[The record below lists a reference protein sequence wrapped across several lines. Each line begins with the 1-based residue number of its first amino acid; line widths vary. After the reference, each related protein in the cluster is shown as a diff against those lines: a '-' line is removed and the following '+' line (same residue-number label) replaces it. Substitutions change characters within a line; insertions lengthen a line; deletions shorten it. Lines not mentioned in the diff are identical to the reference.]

1 MAEIPY
7 QFAPDSKVE
16 GVITKHAGLG
26 AGEETDDVVTIAGRL
41 MLRRVQGKL
50 AFGTLDDGSGR
61 IQLFAPSKSTPD
73 FDEFCDLNL
82 GDWLGVT
89 GVVMTTRRG
98 ELSVRVDSWVR
109 LAEARR
115 PFPDKWHGISDTD
128 TRYRQRYVD
137 LWVTPEAREAFKTRS
152 RMISLTRSFLED
164 RGAMEVETPIFHP
177 IPGGANARP
186 FTTHHNALDL
196 DLYLRIAPEL
206 YLKRLTVA
214 GFEKVFEIGRVFRNE
229 GVSTRHNPEFTMLEL
244 YEAYADYEDIMRLVE
259 ELVEHLAIEITG
271 STVLAVGDRELDV
284 AKPWRR
290 ATMTELIEESIGVA
304 LTLNTPIEELRAIA
318 SEHEIPIKDG
328 YGPGKL
334 ILEIYEKTT
343 ESSLWGPVYVTD
355 YPIEVSP
362 LSREH
367 RSNPGMTE
375 RFEAILAGRELC
387 NGFSELVD
395 PEQQRIR
402 FEEQAA
408 QNAGGDDEAMVVD
421 EDYLRAL
428 EYGLPPTGG
437 VGIGIDRLAMLLTG
451 ATSIRDV
458 VLFPTLRPEQA

>member
-7 QFAPDSKVE
+7 RFDPDTRVE
-16 GVITKHAGLG
+16 KLIADYANIDPAT
-26 AGEETDDVVTIAGRL
+26 ETDDVVTIAGRL

-61 IQLFAPSKSTPD
+61 IQLFAPSKTTTD
-73 FDEFCDLNL
+73 FDQFCDLNL
-82 GDWLGVT
+82 GDWIGVT
-89 GVVMTTRRG
+89 GIVMTTRRG
-98 ELSVRVDSWVR
+98 ELSVRVDSWTH

-137 LWVTPEAREAFKTRS
+137 LWVSPEARNVFKIRS
-152 RMISLTRSFLED
+152 KMMSLTRSFLEA
-164 RGAMEVETPIFHP
+164 RGAIEVETPMFHP

-196 DLYLRIAPEL
+196 DLYLRVAPEL

-244 YEAYADYEDIMRLVE
+244 YEAYADYEDIMQLVE
-259 ELVEHLAIEITG
+259 ELVEYLAVELTG
-271 STVLAVGDRELDV
+271 STILKIDDQELDV
-284 AKPWRR
+284 ARPWRR
-290 ATMTELIEESIGVA
+290 ATMVELIEEAIGT
-304 LTLNTPIEELRAIA
+304 TLSLDTPLDELRAVA
-318 SEHEIPIKDG
+318 ADHEVPIKES

-343 ESSLWGPVYVTD
+343 ESALWGPVYVTD

-367 RSNPGMTE
+367 RSEAGMTE

-387 NGFSELVD
+387 NGFSELID
-395 PEQQRIR
+395 PEQQRLR

-408 QNAGGDDEAMVVD
+408 QNASGDDEAMLVD

-437 VGIGIDRLAMLLTG
+437 VGIGMDRLAMLLTG
-451 ATSIRDV
+451 TTSIRDV
-458 VLFPTLRPEQA
+458 VLFPTLRPEQN

>member
-7 QFAPDSKVE
+7 QFNPDTRVE
-16 GVITKHAGLG
+16 ALITKYSDLPAGH
-26 AGEETDDVVTIAGRL
+26 ETQDVVTIAGRL

-50 AFGTLDDGSGR
+50 AFGTLDDSSGR
-61 IQLFAPSKSTPD
+61 IQLFAPAKSTPD
-73 FDEFCDLNL
+73 FEDFCDLNL

-89 GVVMTTRRG
+89 GAVMTTRRG
-98 ELSVRVDSWVR
+98 ELSVRVDSWIR

-115 PFPDKWHGISDTD
+115 PFPDKWHGISDTE

-137 LWVTPEAREAFKTRS
+137 LWVTPEARRAFQTRS

-196 DLYLRIAPEL
+196 DLFLRIAPEL

-244 YEAYADYEDIMRLVE
+244 YEAYADYQDIMCLVE
-259 ELVEHLAIEITG
+259 ELVEHLAIELTG
-271 STVLAVGDRELDV
+271 STVLSVGDRELDV

-290 ATMTELIEESIGVA
+290 ATMTELIEESIEVS
-304 LTLNTPIEELRAIA
+304 LTLETPVEELREIA
-318 SEHEIPIKDG
+318 SQHEVPIKDS

-334 ILEIYEKTT
+334 ILEIFEKTT
-343 ESSLWGPVYVTD
+343 ESSLWDPVYVTD

-362 LSREH
+362 LAREH

-375 RFEAILAGRELC
+375 RFEAIVAGRELC

-402 FEEQAA
+402 FENQAA
-408 QNAGGDDEAMVVD
+408 QNADGDDEAMPVD

-437 VGIGIDRLAMLLTG
+437 VGIGMDRLAMLLTG

-458 VLFPTLRPEQA
+458 VLFPTLRPEQP